1 MSKQEYATRISL
13 YDSIIIS
20 DLIGQPFELYGANIN
35 MDSYWTP
42 IDYTDTKNYDV
53 VIERSI
59 IKSRRDTFIIIKLQ
73 DEMREDLQWKADN

>member
-59 IKSRRDTFIIIKLQ
+59 IKSRRDTFVIIKLQ
-73 DEMREDLQWKADN
+73 DEMREDLQ